1 MTLTANQY
9 QAKIEWRAHR
19 ALVAG
24 RSYVL
29 NCDDQK
35 NPVTITAIKYR
46 LHPKS
51 GEHLSTKNLNT
62 GDAGVVVISTVKEL
76 NLTNDPAG
84 TLEIYDAE
92 THTLVALV
100 EIQFALRRSTNIRWQ
115 QLSIDKAARA
125 QQKKQVPVCIWLT
138 GLSGSGKSTIAN
150 LLEKRLHDF
159 GKHTYLLDGD
169 NIRHGLNR
177 DLGFTEADRVEN
189 IRRIAEV
196 AKLMVDAGLMVITSF
211 ISPFKAER
219 QMARELFSAGEF
231 IEVFIDTPLAECEK
245 RDVKGLYAKAR
256 RGELKNFTGIDSA
269 YERPEHPELML
280 DTCLLSAEECVEK
293 IIQNLP
299 ALELANK

>member
-1 MTLTANQY
+1 M
-9 QAKIEWRAHR
+9 
-19 ALVAG
+19 
-24 RSYVL
+24 
-29 NCDDQK
+29 
-35 NPVTITAIKYR
+35 
-46 LHPKS
+46 
-51 GEHLSTKNLNT
+51 
-62 GDAGVVVISTVKEL
+62 
-76 NLTNDPAG
+76 
-84 TLEIYDAE
+84 
-92 THTLVALV
+92 
-100 EIQFALRRSTNIRWQ
+100 RRSTNIRWQ

-125 QQKKQVPVCIWLT
+125 QQKKQVPVCIWFT

-269 YERPEHPELML
+269 YERPEHPELMF